1 MKKIFESLKKT
12 NNYVKEL
19 KKTDKG
25 KAILF
30 FGFYF
35 VFFLVIAVFAR
46 SFSGGSYQ
54 ESDNYTKKD
63 KISFDMIEKANYKF
77 YYNIQIDN
85 TVYNYSGLKKD
96 DKELFT
102 YSVDTF
108 TLEYYKRAESYFN
121 KENDIWIKSDNPYLF
136 REFLSIDSLNNIFVD
151 ATYISKEEFDNG
163 EVIYNYMISTNSI
176 IKKLENINTDI
187 DEIPNTF
194 SVVANSSGD
203 VYKIEMN
210 LNSYGKYKGIC
221 FEEFSIILNYSDFN
235 NSSEI
240 VSPID

>member
-1 MKKIFESLKKT
+1 MKKIFENLKKT

-35 VFFLVIAVFAR
+35 IFFLAIAVFAR
-46 SFSGGSYQ
+46 SFSGNSYQ
-54 ESDNYTKKD
+54 ESDNYAKKE
-63 KISFDMIEKANYKF
+63 KFSFDMIEKANYKF
-77 YYNIQIDN
+77 DYNIQIDN
-85 TVYNYSGLKKD
+85 TIYNYSGLKKD
-96 DKELFT
+96 DNELFT
-102 YSVDTF
+102 YSVDTIA
-108 TLEYYKRAESYFN
+108 LEYYKRAESYFS
-121 KENDIWIKSDNPYLF
+121 KENDTWIKSNSPYLF
-136 REFLSIDSLNNIFVD
+136 MEFLSINSLNNIFVD

-176 IKKLENINTDI
+176 VKRLENINSDI

-194 SVVANSSGD
+194 SIVANSSGD
-203 VYKIEMN
+203 VYKIEMV

-221 FEEFSIILNYSDFN
+221 FDEFSIVLNYSDFN
-235 NSSEI
+235 NSLEI